1 MAAGVDDVAVAAV
14 IFFDALGDV
23 VGVGDKVIYAVRST
37 LIPHA
42 NFVHLA
48 LHDLTHQPV
57 GVVAVGVVKVPHIAD
72 GRMAVADVHSIRAG
86 DNPLGAGGGR

>member
-23 VGVGDKVIYAVRST
+23 VIYAVRSA

-72 GRMAVADVHSIRAG
+72 GRMAIADVHSIRAG